1 MFWTFVWKRDLAEEH
16 FIFSGPGPPCV
27 SQFPVQIVVYIS
39 DYTTANFDFF
49 FVSEMKYAPLHTFWD
64 AGQETD
70 HERAEQF
77 SRKINKRSTYITHY
91 IRDMVYAYW
100 LFLVKCVASS
110 PADCT
115 QVQENL
121 SLPCNNSPSTSMI
134 SVCRGVSSPLLRYHD
149 QNVRRAHRSVP
160 HSLPKTKVQVGMQK
174 LDL

>member
-1 MFWTFVWKRDLAEEH
+1 M
-16 FIFSGPGPPCV
+16 
-27 SQFPVQIVVYIS
+27 
-39 DYTTANFDFF
+39 N
-49 FVSEMKYAPLHTFWD
+49 YAPLHTFWD
-64 AGQETD
+64 AGQEND

-149 QNVRRAHRSVP
+149 QNVRRAAVLIAQCLTVFRKQKSRWECRNWI
-160 HSLPKTKVQVGMQK
+160 SKGMLK
-174 LDL
+174 PNL